1 MHSVGGQVERE
12 CAWAA
17 RKDNCTLGCITHST
31 ANKLREGIVPLRSAQ
46 PQLKHCSYW
55 LLAWSEEP
63 PPLLPSSASS
73 ASPTNSLFSQAALLN
88 AKLPA
93 IVGIAPPSRSMLKSC
108 CSRGLSDV
116 SCIQDLISPQHYTVS
131 SQSTGSSSICK
142 QPVPSDPNV

>member
-1 MHSVGGQVERE
+1 MCPGSQEGQLHPRVHHTQHCQQAEGRD
-12 CAWAA
+12 CPTPL
-17 RKDNCTLGCITHST
+17 CTAST
-31 ANKLREGIVPLRSAQ
+31 QALL
-46 PQLKHCSYW
+46 
-55 LLAWSEEP
+55 LLALGLVREEP

-73 ASPTNSLFSQAALLN
+73 ASPTNSLFSRAALLN

-142 QPVPSDPNV
+142 QPVPSDPNI